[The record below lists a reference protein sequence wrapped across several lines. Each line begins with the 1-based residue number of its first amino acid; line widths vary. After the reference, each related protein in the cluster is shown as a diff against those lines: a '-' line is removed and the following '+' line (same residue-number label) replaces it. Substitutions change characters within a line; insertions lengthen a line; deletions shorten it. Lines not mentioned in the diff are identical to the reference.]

1 MRIRLKAI
9 QTWIY
14 ARAVETQRRSSKTRH
29 QVGRAMII
37 CTHVEGLLSKLSEEL
52 AIECACNEVSETD
65 GLMVKVMAKVVRSSV

>member
-1 MRIRLKAI
+1 
-9 QTWIY
+9 
-14 ARAVETQRRSSKTRH
+14 
-29 QVGRAMII
+29 MII